1 MRKPSINLQAGDFMY
16 LGEERRQ
23 YERYSTGSMTASV
36 SFQDNTSGEIFVESV
51 KPVDFNSN
59 GIAIQTNLDFEIGDE
74 ISLNISLGRN
84 RVSNIIGTVR
94 NMLKQE
100 NNTRYGLK
108 FDFAANEHM
117 RSEEVE
123 EILANIERDLK
134 KKQNSPSRKKYRLN
148 KAIERGR
155 RIKII
160 GR

>member
-1 MRKPSINLQAGDFMY
+1 MY
-16 LGEERRQ
+16 LGDERRQ
-23 YERYSTGSMTASV
+23 YVRYSAGSMAASV
-36 SFQDNTSGEIFVESV
+36 SFQDKSSGEIFVESV
-51 KPVDFNSN
+51 KPVDFNSY
-59 GIAIQTNLDFEIGDE
+59 GMAIQTNLDFEVGDK

-100 NNTRYGLK
+100 NNNRYGLQ
-108 FDFAANEHM
+108 FDFSANEHM
-117 RSEEVE
+117 CSEGVE
-123 EILANIERDLK
+123 EILASIERDLK
-134 KKQNSPSRKKYRLN
+134 KKQNIPSRKKFRLN